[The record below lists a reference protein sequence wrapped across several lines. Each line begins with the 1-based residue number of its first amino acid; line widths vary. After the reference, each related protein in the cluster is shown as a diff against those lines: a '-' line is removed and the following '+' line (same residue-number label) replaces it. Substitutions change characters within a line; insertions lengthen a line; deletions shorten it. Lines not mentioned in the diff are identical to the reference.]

1 MTRQEIFSKVQAV
14 VAEELANEQQKVTPE
29 ANLTLDLGADYL
41 DLIAMFQA
49 LEDAFGTKI
58 PHQETKQ
65 LLTVQEVVN
74 YIGQKVIF

>member
-14 VAEELANEQQKVTPE
+14 VAEELANEQQKVTPD

-58 PHQETKQ
+58 PPKEAKQ